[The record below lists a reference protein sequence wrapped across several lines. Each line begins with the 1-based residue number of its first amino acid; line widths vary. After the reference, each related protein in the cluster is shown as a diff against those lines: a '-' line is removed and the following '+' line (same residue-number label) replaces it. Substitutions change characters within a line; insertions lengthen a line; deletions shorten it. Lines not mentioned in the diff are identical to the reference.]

1 MRIDEQEE
9 FRHSP
14 SEDYVV
20 ECGEGRVGRRNAL
33 GGERVWR
40 RAGKH
45 LASE

>member
-20 ECGEGRVGRRNAL
+20 EVEQYRKLIDAPL
-33 GGERVWR
+33 G
-40 RAGKH
+40 H
-45 LASE
+45 STNTYFI